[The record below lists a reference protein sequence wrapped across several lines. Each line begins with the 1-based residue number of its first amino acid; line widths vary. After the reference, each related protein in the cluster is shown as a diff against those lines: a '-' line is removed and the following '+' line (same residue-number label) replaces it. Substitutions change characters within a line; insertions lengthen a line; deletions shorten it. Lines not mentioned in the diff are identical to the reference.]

1 MKKFFLITVAFLVTL
16 LLAFTIH
23 SCYLGNALHQK
34 DLVEKQQLALNPGSL
49 KYLKEHDDEGP
60 FRFIVLGDIQ
70 SGFKNLTKLL
80 HPAVSA
86 PPHFILQ
93 TGDLV
98 SHADSGHYNLV
109 LHELEKADLRV
120 PLLVVPGNHDV
131 EGGEYLFHTYFGS
144 RQYHFFWHQSLFIIM
159 DNSLGPPYTSQIKWL
174 KKVLREHH
182 HKAKHTFLLMH
193 REPMIWKKKNLFPAF
208 NNYLQFFL
216 LLRKYQIDYIFS
228 GHLHEYRRTERKGTV
243 FISNGEESRIGGF
256 LQSKPN
262 YLTLVEVGENGIQDF
277 KIPVY
282 QSVMSRIYSWY
293 IDTSVAHFYPWFKRI
308 FF

>member
-1 MKKFFLITVAFLVTL
+1 MKKIFLSTFVFLFTL
-16 LLAFTIH
+16 LLAFVIH

-34 DLVEKQQLALNPGSL
+34 ALAENQQLALNLRSL
-49 KYLKEHDDEGP
+49 KYLQEHDEEGP

-80 HPAVSA
+80 HPDVGA
-86 PPHFILQ
+86 PPQFILQ

-98 SHADSGHYNLV
+98 SHADAGHYKIV
-109 LHELEKADLRV
+109 LDELEKADLQV

-144 RQYHFFWHQSLFIIM
+144 RQYYFFWHQSLFIIM

-193 REPMIWKKKNLFPAF
+193 REPMIWKKKNL
-208 NNYLQFFL
+208 
-216 LLRKYQIDYIFS
+216 
-228 GHLHEYRRTERKGTV
+228 
-243 FISNGEESRIGGF
+243 
-256 LQSKPN
+256 
-262 YLTLVEVGENGIQDF
+262 
-277 KIPVY
+277 
-282 QSVMSRIYSWY
+282 
-293 IDTSVAHFYPWFKRI
+293 
-308 FF
+308 